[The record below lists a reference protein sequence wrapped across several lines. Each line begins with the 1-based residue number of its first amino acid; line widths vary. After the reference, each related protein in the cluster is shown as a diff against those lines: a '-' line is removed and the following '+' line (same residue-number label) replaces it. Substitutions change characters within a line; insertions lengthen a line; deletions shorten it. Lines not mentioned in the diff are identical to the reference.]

1 MLPLNASGT
10 VRREVFVVAN
20 ACIPSPLTNPPRSK
34 FARDGHVCFEM
45 LFYERRNPPPLL
57 MRERSLTVAN
67 IFPPKRF
74 VYKFF

>member
-10 VRREVFVVAN
+10 VRRKVFVVAN
-20 ACIPSPLTNPPRSK
+20 ACIPSPLTNPHNPRSK
-34 FARDGHVCFEM
+34 YTREDTCFEM

-57 MRERSLTVAN
+57 MRDRLPSQTL
-67 IFPPKRF
+67 FLKRF